1 MHRKESLPRISSGR
15 RARRGIAWALGAL
28 AFAGSGALMAKDCT
42 TRSGPYKNALVELY
56 TSEGC
61 SSCPPA
67 DRWLSSIRP
76 GATQP
81 EVVPIAFH
89 VSYWDYIGW
98 KDPYADGRFTQRQRA
113 LAVAAGR
120 GGVYTPQVVLD
131 GADFDRWRRASADP
145 AFTEVERVPAKADL
159 ELATV
164 NESGAIAATVKVD
177 LRGTAKAHGLD
188 LVVALTE
195 SHLSSRV
202 TAGENRGETL
212 RHEFVARDI
221 ASFPVA
227 PGREYRAR
235 FAARPD
241 WKRADLRVVA
251 FVQNPATREV
261 LQAISSDSCGP

>member
-1 MHRKESLPRISSGR
+1 MPPDSFPGR
-15 RARRGIAWALGAL
+15 YGRWRLALAAGTL
-28 AFAGSGALMAKDCT
+28 AFAVPATIMAKDCA
-42 TRSGPYKNALVELY
+42 TRSGPYKNPLVELY

-81 EVVPIAFH
+81 QVVPIAFH
-89 VSYWDYIGW
+89 VGYWDYIGW
-98 KDPYADGRFTQRQRA
+98 KDPYADGRYTQRQRA
-113 LAVAAGR
+113 LAIAAGR

-131 GADFDRWRRASADP
+131 GADFDRWRWSSADP
-145 AFTEVERVPAKADL
+145 AFAKIERIPAKADL
-159 ELATV
+159 ELVTAS
-164 NESGAIAATVKVD
+164 ESGAVAATVKVD
-177 LRGTAKAHGLD
+177 LRGTASAHGLE

-221 ASFPVA
+221 VSFPVA

-235 FAARPD
+235 FAAKPD
-241 WKRADLRVVA
+241 WKRGDLRVVA
-251 FVQNPATREV
+251 FVQNPATREI
-261 LQAISSDSCGP
+261 LQAVSSDSCGP